1 MQTPILAYADY
12 KRPFIVHTDAS
23 ESGLGAILYQKD
35 EAGLKRVITYA
46 SRTLNPSER
55 KYPAHKLEFLGLKW
69 AITDWFHEYLYGG
82 TFDIYTDNNP
92 LTYILTSAK
101 LDATGQ
107 RWVASLANYDFQLF
121 YKTGKSNIE
130 ADALS
135 RIKHNDYHQIPVEVV
150 KAVATSVSL
159 NELTDF
165 IPLSNPVISKTT
177 SVPEPK

>member
-1 MQTPILAYADY
+1 M
-12 KRPFIVHTDAS
+12 
-23 ESGLGAILYQKD
+23 
-35 EAGLKRVITYA
+35 
-46 SRTLNPSER
+46 
-55 KYPAHKLEFLGLKW
+55 
-69 AITDWFHEYLYGG
+69 
-82 TFDIYTDNNP
+82 
-92 LTYILTSAK
+92 TSAK

-121 YKTGKSNIE
+121 YKTGKSNVE

-135 RIKHNDYHQIPVEVV
+135 QIKHNDYHLIPVEVV

-165 IPLSNPVISKTT
+165 IPLSNPVISKTA